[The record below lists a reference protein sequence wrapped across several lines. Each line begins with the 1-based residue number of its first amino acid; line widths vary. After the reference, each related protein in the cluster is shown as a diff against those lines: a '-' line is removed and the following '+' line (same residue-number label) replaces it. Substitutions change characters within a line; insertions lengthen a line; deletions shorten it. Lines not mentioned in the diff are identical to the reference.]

1 MIGIQW
7 RTKALRQLR
16 KIADQGQREKIF
28 AAVDELR
35 SFPDCRNVKKLKGRD
50 QYRLRVGKWRVIF
63 TKSLEILYIEEV
75 KRRDEHTN

>member
-35 SFPDCRNVKKLKGRD
+35 NFPDCRNVKKLKGRD

-75 KRRDEHTN
+75 KRRDEHTY

>member
-75 KRRDEHTN
+75 KRRGEHTY

>member
-7 RTKALRQLR
+7 RTKALRQLK